1 MTRLSKSAIRRW
13 SLVVCLPVTLAF
25 GACAPADWPT
35 LNGDSDNRF
44 SGPWDGFYEGTGVFS
59 NPSLQIR
66 GRHVNVTVQITDLGN
81 NSIRVQLFFRPPTND
96 YSPVL
101 RLEGPMSSADYAD
114 LLNLHDVS
122 YHHASL
128 ARTAAG
134 VVSGLMDVDGIDEQS
149 YWFCTVRVNP
159 VASRLRGA

>member
-1 MTRLSKSAIRRW
+1 
-13 SLVVCLPVTLAF
+13 VCLSATLAS

-35 LNGDSDNRF
+35 LSGENDNRF
-44 SGPWDGFYEGTGVFS
+44 SGPWDGVYEGTGSFS
-59 NPSLQIR
+59 NPALQIR
-66 GRHVNVTVQITDLGN
+66 DRRVNVTVQITDLGN
-81 NSIRVQLFFRPPTND
+81 NEIRVQLFFRPPTND

-101 RLEGPMSSADYAD
+101 RLEGALSSAAYAD

-128 ARTAAG
+128 ARSATGA
-134 VVSGLMDVDGIDEQS
+134 VSGLMGVDGIDEQS

-159 VASRLRGA
+159 VADRSSPSEAP